1 MLNIKY
7 AKSAYLSC
15 FYAFMLIT
23 EMLYLFV
30 KINIDTTVLVI
41 VIAFRGVSCQQITLV
56 RSDILS
62 QNVDINLFSGQTDS
76 DI

>member
-1 MLNIKY
+1 MQ
-7 AKSAYLSC
+7 KSAYQTVSLSS

-41 VIAFRGVSCQQITLV
+41 VIAFRGVSCQQITLWL
-56 RSDILS
+56 DHTYYHKMWI
-62 QNVDINLFSGQTDS
+62 
-76 DI
+76 